1 MSRCSG
7 GKLRELVCSFAR
19 AGKMNGQSETE
30 CFLKKAAKDFPVVR
44 VGGLAGGYDAHISSD
59 AILSAVA

>member
-1 MSRCSG
+1 
-7 GKLRELVCSFAR
+7 
-19 AGKMNGQSETE
+19 MNGQSETE